1 MVASS
6 TPLRTLP
13 SRKRVNQRFL
23 TLLPVIAL
31 VGRPN
36 VGKSTLFNRMTGTKD
51 ALVADFPG
59 LTRDRMYGF
68 ARVGSGSDVS
78 SLIVIDTGGV
88 TGDQGQLDILMSR
101 QVELAV
107 EEAHVVIVMVD
118 AQGCTAADE
127 QIANQIRKTGK
138 PLVLAVNKAE
148 GQVSDEVISEFFV
161 LGIGEPIAISATR
174 GDRVHQMLDRA
185 LNLCPPADADVLS
198 QSQLSGVRIAVL
210 GRPNVGKSTLINRFL
225 GEDRLLTLD
234 EAGTT
239 RDSISIPFE
248 SNDRAFVLVDTAGI
262 RRRSRVQGIVEK
274 FSVVKSLQALEEA
287 DAVIVLF
294 DAQEGI
300 TDQDISL
307 VGLILERGRALTV
320 GVNKWDGLTEATRRA
335 LREQVDRQ
343 MPFLDF
349 VDMHYISALHGSN
362 IFDLLESAAKA
373 AAAAVK
379 DLPTPRLNEVLRDAI
394 SAHAPPVVGRGRVK
408 LSYAHQGGKR
418 PPTVVVHGN
427 KTKRLPGSYRR
438 YLINRFRRA
447 FRLRGTPIRLELRSG
462 QNPFEGRRNTLTP
475 RQQRSRQ
482 RMQNRRGK

>member
-148 GQVSDEVISEFFV
+148 GQVSDEVISEFFM

-262 RRRSRVQGIVEK
+262 RRRSRVQGMVEK
-274 FSVVKSLQALEEA
+274 FSVVKSLQMT
-287 DAVIVLF
+287 
-294 DAQEGI
+294 Q
-300 TDQDISL
+300 
-307 VGLILERGRALTV
+307 LILT
-320 GVNKWDGLTEATRRA
+320 T
-335 LREQVDRQ
+335 
-343 MPFLDF
+343 
-349 VDMHYISALHGSN
+349 S
-362 IFDLLESAAKA
+362 
-373 AAAAVK
+373 
-379 DLPTPRLNEVLRDAI
+379 
-394 SAHAPPVVGRGRVK
+394 
-408 LSYAHQGGKR
+408 
-418 PPTVVVHGN
+418 
-427 KTKRLPGSYRR
+427 
-438 YLINRFRRA
+438 
-447 FRLRGTPIRLELRSG
+447 
-462 QNPFEGRRNTLTP
+462 
-475 RQQRSRQ
+475 
-482 RMQNRRGK
+482 